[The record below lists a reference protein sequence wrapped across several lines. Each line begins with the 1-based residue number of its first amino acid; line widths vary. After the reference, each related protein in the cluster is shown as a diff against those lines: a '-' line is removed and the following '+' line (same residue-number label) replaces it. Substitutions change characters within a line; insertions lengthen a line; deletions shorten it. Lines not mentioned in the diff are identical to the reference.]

1 MLFLQ
6 FLLLALLLPGGD
18 NADASQ
24 EHVSFHVI
32 QILSFVNQSWAR
44 GQGSGWLDEL
54 QTHGWDSES
63 GTIIFL
69 HTWSKGNFSNEELS
83 DLELLFRF
91 YLFGLTREIQDHASQ
106 HYSKYPFEVQVKAG
120 CELHS
125 GKSPEGFFQV
135 AFNGLDL
142 LSFQNTTWVPSPGCG
157 SLAQSVCHLLNH
169 QYEGVTETVYNLI
182 RSTCPRFLL
191 GLLDAGKMY
200 VHRQVRPEAWLSSHP
215 SLGPGQLL
223 LVCHASGFYPKP
235 VWVTWMRNEQEQLG
249 TKHGD
254 ILPNADGTWYLQVI
268 LEVAS
273 EEAAGLSCRV
283 RHSSL
288 GGQDIILYWAHIKTS
303 CETLPPD
310 SPIVLR
316 TQQPRSLVQ
325 HSDAIPSTLHL
336 NCFSFCVI
344 NIC

>member
-6 FLLLALLLPGGD
+6 FLLLAVLSGGD
-18 NADASQ
+18 NADAQ
-24 EHVSFHVI
+24 EHVSFYTI
-32 QILSFVNQSWAR
+32 QILSFANQSWAQ

-54 QTHGWDSES
+54 QTHGWESES
-63 GTIIFL
+63 GRIIFL
-69 HTWSKGNFSNEELS
+69 HTWSKSNFSNEELS
-83 DLELLFRF
+83 DLELLFRVYF
-91 YLFGLTREIQDHASQ
+91 FGLTREIQDHASQ
-106 HYSKYPFEVQVKAG
+106 DYSKYPFEVQVKAG

-125 GKSPEGFFQV
+125 GKSPEGFFRV

-142 LSFQNTTWVPSPGCG
+142 LSFQNTTWVPSPDGG
-157 SLAQSVCHLLNH
+157 SLAPGVCHLLNH

-200 VHRQVRPEAWLSSHP
+200 LHRQVRPEAWLSSRR
-215 SLGPGQLL
+215 SLGSGRLL

-235 VWVTWMRNEQEQLG
+235 VWVTWMRNEQEQVG

-254 ILPNADGTWYLQVI
+254 VLPNADGTWYLQVI

-273 EEAAGLSCRV
+273 EETAGLSCRV

-288 GGQDIILYWAHIKTS
+288 GGQDIILYWGHHFSMNWIA
-303 CETLPPD
+303 L
-310 SPIVLR
+310 IVLV
-316 TQQPRSLVQ
+316 SLVILIVLVLRFKKHCSYQ
-325 HSDAIPSTLHL
+325 DIL
-336 NCFSFCVI
+336 
-344 NIC
+344 